1 MAESTRFK
9 TLEDHLR
16 KQELKLQ
23 EVVEDMKNLQL
34 QVKEEM
40 EGRDKRLDTIT
51 LGMEQKFEALS
62 SMMKSLLAKEKIS
75 EEEGRVVRER
85 APLLPTP
92 PSHQRLGWGAD
103 GETKSGELLGK
114 IPGYNPPKLELHLF
128 SGENPREWIRKCNKY
143 FLLNKVPDEHKLLLV
158 EMFLEGRADNW
169 FQGIKLEKPR
179 LTWEEFGELLCQR
192 FKGTCCRDIVE
203 EFNKLQQVGTVEV
216 YQEKFEE
223 LKTLMLIQN
232 PSFSEEYFISSFTS
246 GLKEELK
253 PMVKML
259 KPNTLSGVMEV
270 AYLQEQTLRL
280 QGRTVK
286 DGNRVV
292 AEPKFGMYRHHTS
305 ANGGVS
311 AYKLPQNSIPKV
323 APKNSDRSP
332 EFKRLSPQE
341 LQFRRSNG
349 LCFRCGEKFGVG
361 HQCRQKHLNLM
372 MYEEEEE
379 DTEFQDAQGEQDEL
393 TGNPGEPVEISLN
406 ALSDSLRRNTILLQG
421 QLAGEPVRILVDTG
435 SSDSY
440 IHHKLVSTQG
450 IPFEYIKPFTV
461 TMGDGSLVTSGAH
474 CPKVSWNVQNNKFC
488 FDLRIME
495 LGDWDLILG
504 VDWMHN
510 YSPITF
516 DFRQLKISMFHQGEV
531 VTLHGAVT
539 DATMEL
545 IRRKDLRGFLHEK
558 RRCCAIAA
566 QAGKEDTTTQGVP
579 GSITAVLEKFS
590 GVFQEPT
597 QLPPNR
603 SLDHQIPL
611 KSGAQAFKMKPY
623 RYPHSQKAE
632 IEKQIADMLKSGI
645 IKPSNSPYASP
656 VLLVKKKD
664 NTWRF
669 CVDYRHLNDLTIKDR
684 YPIPN
689 IDELLDELYG
699 AKFFSKI
706 DLRSGYHQIR
716 VKMADTHKTAFQTHQ
731 GHYEFLVMPFGLTNA
746 PATFQALMNQVFEP
760 FLRKFVLVFF
770 DDILVYSATMD
781 LHKEHLGQVLK
792 VLQQNQLYAKLSKCS
807 FAQQEV
813 EYLGHVVSRTG
824 DAYAWNPESYK
835 AFNVLKQAV
844 SSAPVLRLPNF
855 DIPFV
860 VETDA
865 SGLGMGAVLLQEGHP
880 IAFISKAF
888 SLKNLGL
895 SVYEKELMALVF
907 AVTKWK
913 HYLVGNHFIIRT
925 DHKSLKFLL
934 EQRLTTTAQYKWL
947 TKLLGLDYEI
957 QYKKG
962 TENTVA
968 DVLSRRTRV
977 ELQHEPLQLMA
988 LTGAQPM
995 WMQELQDSYFEDTH
1009 CRELMSQLLLDPTP
1023 QNSDF

>member
-1 MAESTRFK
+1 MAESTCFK

-23 EVVEDMKNLQL
+23 EIVEDMKNMQL

-51 LGMEQKFEALS
+51 LGMEQKFEALH
-62 SMMKSLLAKEKIS
+62 SMMMSLLTKEKVS

-92 PSHQRLGWGAD
+92 PSHQRLGLGVD
-103 GETKSGELLGK
+103 GETKSGEFLGK

-143 FLLNKVPDEHKLLLV
+143 FLLNKVPDEHKLLL
-158 EMFLEGRADNW
+158 
-169 FQGIKLEKPR
+169 
-179 LTWEEFGELLCQR
+179 R

-270 AYLQEQTLRL
+270 AYLQEQALRL
-280 QGRTVK
+280 QRRTVK

-292 AEPKFGMYRHHTS
+292 AEPKFGMYRHPTS

-311 AYKLPQNSIPKV
+311 AYKLPQNSIPK
-323 APKNSDRSP
+323 
-332 EFKRLSPQE
+332 
-341 LQFRRSNG
+341 
-349 LCFRCGEKFGVG
+349 CGEKFGVG

-379 DTEFQDAQGEQDEL
+379 DTEFQDAHGEQDEL

-440 IHHKLVSTQG
+440 IHHKLVSTRG
-450 IPFEYIKPFTV
+450 LSFEYIKPFTV
-461 TMGDGSLVTSGAH
+461 TMGDGNLVTSGAY

-510 YSPITF
+510 YSSITF

-558 RRCCAIAA
+558 MRCCAIAA

-579 GSITAVLEKFS
+579 GSITAVLEEFS

-611 KSGAQAFKMKPY
+611 KPGAQAFKMKPY

-632 IEKQIADMLKSGI
+632 IERQIADMLKAGI

-664 NTWRF
+664 NT
-669 CVDYRHLNDLTIKDR
+669 
-684 YPIPN
+684 
-689 IDELLDELYG
+689 
-699 AKFFSKI
+699 
-706 DLRSGYHQIR
+706 
-716 VKMADTHKTAFQTHQ
+716 
-731 GHYEFLVMPFGLTNA
+731 
-746 PATFQALMNQVFEP
+746 
-760 FLRKFVLVFF
+760 
-770 DDILVYSATMD
+770 
-781 LHKEHLGQVLK
+781 
-792 VLQQNQLYAKLSKCS
+792 
-807 FAQQEV
+807 
-813 EYLGHVVSRTG
+813 
-824 DAYAWNPESYK
+824 
-835 AFNVLKQAV
+835 
-844 SSAPVLRLPNF
+844 
-855 DIPFV
+855 
-860 VETDA
+860 
-865 SGLGMGAVLLQEGHP
+865 
-880 IAFISKAF
+880 
-888 SLKNLGL
+888 
-895 SVYEKELMALVF
+895 
-907 AVTKWK
+907 
-913 HYLVGNHFIIRT
+913 
-925 DHKSLKFLL
+925 
-934 EQRLTTTAQYKWL
+934 
-947 TKLLGLDYEI
+947 
-957 QYKKG
+957 
-962 TENTVA
+962 
-968 DVLSRRTRV
+968 
-977 ELQHEPLQLMA
+977 
-988 LTGAQPM
+988 
-995 WMQELQDSYFEDTH
+995 
-1009 CRELMSQLLLDPTP
+1009 
-1023 QNSDF
+1023 